1 MVKILCVEDDA
12 QLLSLYRRVLTDQG
26 FEVLTANNG
35 KAGKRL
41 LKETPVDLVITDI
54 LMPDMDGLELIQLI
68 RSQQAP
74 PVVIAISGG
83 GQWLSAPELLDT
95 ANRLGVRHTLL
106 KPFSGSDLLAV
117 VHRALTQDQG

>member
-12 QLLSLYRRVLTDQG
+12 QLLSLYRRVLTEHG

-35 KAGKRL
+35 KAGKRM

-54 LMPDMDGLELIQLI
+54 LMPDMDGLELIQVMRTLP
-68 RSQQAP
+68 SP

-95 ANRLGVRHTLL
+95 AHRLGVRNTLL
-106 KPFSGSDLLAV
+106 KPFSGTDLLAA
-117 VHRALTQDQG
+117 VHKALTPEG